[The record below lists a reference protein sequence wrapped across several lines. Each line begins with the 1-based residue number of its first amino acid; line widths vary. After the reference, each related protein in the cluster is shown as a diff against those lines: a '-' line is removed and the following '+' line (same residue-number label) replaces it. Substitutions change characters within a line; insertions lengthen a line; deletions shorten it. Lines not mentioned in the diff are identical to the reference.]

1 MDSSS
6 ALSRFDPIPSSHQS
20 NRDLSACSPSLT
32 RGRAV
37 PGTALPWV
45 WQPGQTLS
53 APRRSSTLPP
63 PRSPRGLRLGLLQQ
77 RVDGLLQLIAADVA
91 VADHALAVEHEDG
104 GDPADVPVLHERR
117 LRPAGPGPPVRPGEL
132 LLGQEVLERL
142 DLVVDARAHQPE
154 RLALQPADHL
164 ALVGDHRRA
173 W

>member
-1 MDSSS
+1 MWEFARKKTGCAFS
-6 ALSRFDPIPSSHQS
+6 PHQPH
-20 NRDLSACSPSLT
+20 RDLRACSPSPR

-53 APRRSSTLPP
+53 APRPSSALLP

-104 GDPADVPVLHERR
+104 GDLADVP
-117 LRPAGPGPPVRPGEL
+117 
-132 LLGQEVLERL
+132 
-142 DLVVDARAHQPE
+142 
-154 RLALQPADHL
+154 
-164 ALVGDHRRA
+164 
-173 W
+173 